1 MLLLH
6 LFTIKIKSL
15 QFKIIIAG
23 PAAGDFFAIPAQ
35 RDEKYCY
42 LIIGNINLPRAQLFQ
57 FTSCAR

>member
-42 LIIGNINLPRAQLFQ
+42 LIIGNFNLPRAQ
-57 FTSCAR
+57 